1 MLRREDETAP
11 FIYEARCICLLTL
24 EFEFELK
31 LKFSQIEF
39 SQILQHAHCAR
50 LLPFLFLA
58 H

>member
-24 EFEFELK
+24 EFELK

-39 SQILQHAHCAR
+39 SQILQHAR
-50 LLPFLFLA
+50 ILLFLFLA